1 MASFKIAQ
9 NATFKAQVEIPRVGL
24 DPISTE
30 VEFKYRNRKEL
41 SAYYDKWNAVRDA
54 AAREAMKD
62 GATWEAATAAQIAL
76 EVAQLK
82 EILVGWDF
90 EEAFNDES
98 LLELVSGFQGAPAA
112 LLDAY
117 QKAYVVARRGN

>member
-24 DPISTE
+24 EPITVG
-30 VEFKYRNRKEL
+30 VEFKYRGRKDL
-41 SAYYDKWNAVRDA
+41 SAYYDKWNAARDLA
-54 AAREAMKD
+54 AKEAMKD
-62 GATWEAATAAQIAL
+62 GATWESATATQISL

-82 EILVGWDF
+82 EVLVGWDF
-90 EEAFNDES
+90 EEAYTEEN

-117 QKAYVVARRGN
+117 QKAYAVARRGN

>member
-24 DPISTE
+24 DPITAE
-30 VEFKYRNRKEL
+30 VEFKYRDRKEL
-41 SAYYDKWNAVRDA
+41 SAYYDKWNEARDA
-54 AAREAMKD
+54 AAKEAMKD
-62 GATWEAATAAQIAL
+62 GTTWEMATAAQIKL

-90 EEAFNDES
+90 EEAFTDES
-98 LLELVSGFQGAPAA
+98 LLDLVSGFQGAPAA